1 MGGQKTIL
9 LIADRPQGALL
20 DTKSIPAAQLWKK
33 SWKLYAETMGSS
45 HQIVGNFLRIEEIKI
60 PINRR
65 IFLAALTGGLAALA
79 SGLHIAAAPQEL
91 HILKQGDTERLRLD
105 FNAYRSKVRL
115 LAILSPT

>member
-1 MGGQKTIL
+1 M
-9 LIADRPQGALL
+9 
-20 DTKSIPAAQLWKK
+20 
-33 SWKLYAETMGSS
+33 
-45 HQIVGNFLRIEEIKI
+45 RIEETKV

-65 IFLAALTGGLAALA
+65 IFLAALTGGVAASALR
-79 SGLHIAAAPQEL
+79 SAAAPQEI